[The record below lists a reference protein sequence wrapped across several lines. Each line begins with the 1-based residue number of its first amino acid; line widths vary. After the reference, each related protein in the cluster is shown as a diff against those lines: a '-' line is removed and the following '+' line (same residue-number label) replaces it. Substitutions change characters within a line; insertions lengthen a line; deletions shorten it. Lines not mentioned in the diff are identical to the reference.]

1 MAARPS
7 SQDAARRLAIL
18 KLVVVHAMTAMP
30 RGMIESI
37 FDGIEAKEKQ
47 QFKRETEQAKDALQ
61 NALRTYKL
69 WDQVSPNER
78 TFFST
83 TAITMTQRQRIEASW
98 RIEAALVLAWALR
111 RIANLPPYDVDV
123 NPQFLKS
130 LPRDP
135 SELIATAELRPQAE
149 IDRRR
154 DVAELWHW
162 RSRTRELNERGEP
175 FPSNLDFRRRGL
187 RSFDDIVR
195 LAAAKAAQDGVIDQ
209 PIDGDFPAF
218 GKAYRDLSEQEW
230 AKIRSITME
239 RHFALNWLCGHAPG
253 GRWDETPTGT

>member
-1 MAARPS
+1 MASRPS

-37 FDGIEAKEKQ
+37 FDGIEGQEKR
-47 QFKRETEQAKDALQ
+47 KYEHETEQARDALQ
-61 NALRTYKL
+61 NALRTYGL
-69 WDQVSPNER
+69 SNFVSPNER

-83 TAITMTQRQRIEASW
+83 TAITMTQRQQIEASW

-130 LPRDP
+130 LPKDP
-135 SELIATAELRPQAE
+135 SNFIATAELRPQAE
-149 IDRRR
+149 INKRR

-162 RSRTRELNERGEP
+162 RSRTRELIERGEP
-175 FPSNLDFRRRGL
+175 FPSNQDFKRRGL

-195 LAAAKAAQDGVIDQ
+195 FAAAKAAQDRVIDE
-209 PIDGDFPAF
+209 PINGDFPAF

-239 RHFALNWLCGHAPG
+239 RHFALNWLCGYAPNG
-253 GRWDETPTGT
+253 QWDETPTGT

>member
-1 MAARPS
+1 MTRRPD

-18 KLVVVHAMTAMP
+18 KFVVLHATTAMP

-37 FDGIEAKEKQ
+37 FEGIEGKEKQ
-47 QFKRETEQAKDALQ
+47 QFERETEQAKDALQ
-61 NALRTYKL
+61 NALRTYGL
-69 WDQVSPNER
+69 WNFVSPNER

-83 TAITMTQRQRIEASW
+83 TAITMTQRQQIEASW

-130 LPRDP
+130 LPKDP
-135 SELIATAELRPQAE
+135 AEFIATAELRPQAE
-149 IDRRR
+149 INKRR

-162 RSRTRELNERGEP
+162 RSRTRQLIERGDP
-175 FPSNLDFRRRGL
+175 FPSNQDFKRRGL
-187 RSFDDIVR
+187 RSYDDIVR
-195 LAAAKAAQDGVIDQ
+195 LAAAKAAQDGVIDE
-209 PIDGDFPAF
+209 PINGDFPAF

-230 AKIRSITME
+230 SKIRSITME
-239 RHFALNWLCGHAPG
+239 RHFALNWLCGYSPG

>member
-1 MAARPS
+1 MSRRPDS
-7 SQDAARRLAIL
+7 HDAARRLTIL
-18 KLVVVHAMTAMP
+18 KFVVLHATTAMP
-30 RGMIESI
+30 RGMMQAI
-37 FDGIEAKEKQ
+37 FEGGNEEEKAN
-47 QFKRETEQAKDALQ
+47 FTREVEQTRNALQ
-61 NALRTYKL
+61 NALRTHRL
-69 WDQVSPNER
+69 WDLVSPDER

-195 LAAAKAAQDGVIDQ
+195 LAAAKAAQDGVVDE
-209 PIDGDFPAF
+209 PINGDFPAF

>member
-1 MAARPS
+1 MSRRPDS
-7 SQDAARRLAIL
+7 HDAARRLAIL
-18 KLVVVHAMTAMP
+18 KFVVLHATTAMP
-30 RGMIESI
+30 RGMMQAI
-37 FDGIEAKEKQ
+37 FEGGDEREKAN
-47 QFKRETEQAKDALQ
+47 FTREVEQMRNALQ
-61 NALRTYKL
+61 NALRTSKL

-130 LPRDP
+130 LPKDP
-135 SELIATAELRPQAE
+135 SEFIATAELRPQAE

-162 RSRTRELNERGEP
+162 RSRTRELIERGEP
-175 FPSNLDFRRRGL
+175 FPSNQDFKRRGL
-187 RSFDDIVR
+187 RSFEDIVR
-195 LAAAKAAQDGVIDQ
+195 LAAAKAAQDGVIDE
-209 PIDGDFPAF
+209 PINGDFPAF

-239 RHFALNWLCGHAPG
+239 RHFALNWLCGYAPG